1 MNKKKLTVGLI
12 GAGRIGK
19 LHTENLLKMP
29 DVKIRAITDPLMDY
43 QWASSRQLKVVPD
56 AEAIFGDKE
65 IDAVFI
71 LSPST
76 YHAKQ
81 IIQAAQAGKHIFCE
95 KPIALDPILIQKAL
109 DAVNAAG
116 VKLQVGFNR
125 RFDPNFQ
132 RLKSVYDAGE
142 IGELFMVKIISR
154 DPEPPPAEYV
164 KDSGGI
170 FLDMT
175 IHDFDMICF
184 LSGSEVTEVYAVG
197 AVFVN
202 EDIGKAGD
210 VDTAITTLRLDN
222 GVLAVIDNCRKAVY
236 GYDQRIELF
245 GSKGSI
251 IAENITETRT
261 TLLTANGSVSEL
273 PLNFFLE
280 RYQESYKMEV
290 HEFVKAISG
299 EGLIPAT
306 GDAGLISILIGLAA
320 KKSLAEHR
328 PVKITEIRDQY
339 FGDGDNK
346 KVDN

>member
-29 DVKIRAITDPLMDY
+29 DVKIRAITDPFIDY

-65 IDAVFI
+65 TDAVFI

-95 KPIALDPILIQKAL
+95 KPIALDPIFIQKAL

-164 KDSGGI
+164 KNSGGI

-273 PLNFFLE
+273 PLNFFSN
-280 RYQESYKMEV
+280 YTA
-290 HEFVKAISG
+290 F
-299 EGLIPAT
+299 
-306 GDAGLISILIGLAA
+306 
-320 KKSLAEHR
+320 
-328 PVKITEIRDQY
+328 
-339 FGDGDNK
+339 
-346 KVDN
+346 